1 MGTNDATCRLENATL
16 TISGSFEGG
25 LVHCYLYI
33 DENSTYNFDGMQGLT
48 DAVYNQGTIN
58 ATTNPEVGNYMFAS
72 DYDTYGVNMS
82 GVLGGK
88 GTVTV
93 TDDP

>member
-48 DAVYNQGTIN
+48 D
-58 ATTNPEVGNYMFAS
+58 VGNYMFAS